1 MSNELLTLKNL
12 KQYFPVG
19 KDRFVR
25 AVDGVDLTINHGDV
39 MGLVGESGSGK
50 STIAY
55 TVMGMYGMTGGEIDF
70 EGEVFTKE
78 TKRKRSMK
86 FRREAQIVF
95 QDPGS
100 SLNPYQDVRS
110 ILSLPLK
117 VHKVVPKNEIDDK
130 ILEILEMVELPADFM
145 YKSPNSIGG
154 GEKQLVSIARAL
166 CCNPKFIILDEPT
179 SSLDVS
185 IQAKIINM
193 LIKLKKEQNLTYM
206 FITHDMGVVSEL
218 ADDVAVMYMGSIV
231 ERGSVRDVLKHPAHP
246 YTSALLRSIPVL
258 HQGKNQRLEPI
269 RGSTPDPYDR
279 PKGCQ
284 FAPRCDFCCDKCTQ
298 EMPPEAPVWRLDLK
312 SNQVDASRFPA
323 AAWAR
328 LTRQVLSEDGEALLR
343 PVPHQGLPALR
354 QAIARDLREY
364 KGMAVPPEQIVV
376 GAGAEYLYLLLAQ
389 LLGREAVFAVEDPGY
404 PKIRQVYGKCGAACR
419 PVPLDGQGVPPE
431 ALEAAG
437 ASVVHLSPAHHYPTG
452 LVTPIGRRQ
461 ALLRWAEK
469 AGGIIIEDDYDS
481 EFRFTG
487 RPIPTLQSIDTAGR
501 VVYMNTFSQTISPSM
516 RVGFMVLPPR
526 LLEQYR
532 RELDFYSCTVPA
544 LDQHVLA
551 RFLDQGHYEQHLA
564 RMRKEY
570 RTRHDAVLASFRSS
584 PFRNRI
590 TISEQG
596 AGLHFLLR
604 LDTRESD
611 GALRDRAAALGV
623 RLGFLSEYAAIPS
636 PAYAHTL
643 VVKSNRGTRRFI
655 AYSGTFSVNWRL
667 S

>member
-1 MSNELLTLKNL
+1 M
-12 KQYFPVG
+12 
-19 KDRFVR
+19 
-25 AVDGVDLTINHGDV
+25 
-39 MGLVGESGSGK
+39 
-50 STIAY
+50 
-55 TVMGMYGMTGGEIDF
+55 
-70 EGEVFTKE
+70 
-78 TKRKRSMK
+78 
-86 FRREAQIVF
+86 
-95 QDPGS
+95 
-100 SLNPYQDVRS
+100 
-110 ILSLPLK
+110 
-117 VHKVVPKNEIDDK
+117 
-130 ILEILEMVELPADFM
+130 
-145 YKSPNSIGG
+145 
-154 GEKQLVSIARAL
+154 
-166 CCNPKFIILDEPT
+166 
-179 SSLDVS
+179 
-185 IQAKIINM
+185 
-193 LIKLKKEQNLTYM
+193 KEQFSFTGRVIEGHHLGHTLGFPTANIVVTPGERVPAFGVYAAWVTLPDGTRHAAVTNL
-206 FITHDMGVVSEL
+206 GVRPTVEEAGALWVESYLLDFSGDLYGQEL
-218 ADDVAVMYMGSIV
+218 TVTLCHFLRP
-231 ERGSVRDVLKHPAHP
+231 ER
-246 YTSALLRSIPVL
+246 
-258 HQGKNQRLEPI
+258 
-269 RGSTPDPYDR
+269 
-279 PKGCQ
+279 
-284 FAPRCDFCCDKCTQ
+284 
-298 EMPPEAPVWRLDLK
+298 
-312 SNQVDASRFPA
+312 RFPD
-323 AAWAR
+323 
-328 LTRQVLSEDGEALLR
+328 VE
-343 PVPHQGLPALR
+343 ALR

-404 PKIRQVYGKCGAACR
+404 PKIRQVYGKCGIVCR
-419 PVPLDGQGVPPE
+419 PVPLDCQGMAPK
-431 ALEAAG
+431 ALAASG
-437 ASVVHLSPAHHYPTG
+437 AMAVHISPAHHYPTG
-452 LVTPIGRRQ
+452 LVTPIGRRH
-461 ALLRWAEK
+461 ALLRWAE
-469 AGGIIIEDDYDS
+469 ASDGFIIEDDYDS

-643 VVKSNRGTRRFI
+643 VVNYAG
-655 AYSGTFSVNWRL
+655 L
-667 S
+667 SPAALPEAMDLLAEIFGA